1 MNLSM
6 FLMLLNRF
14 NYYLYML
21 YTCKAH
27 LKICDSRLRGNKL
40 INVKMLNVKVFI
52 MLLLQSSLMPS
63 FTVFIEFNLKVN
75 CVKRQ

>member
-1 MNLSM
+1 MNEFIYVFNAFKS
-6 FLMLLNRF
+6 F

-40 INVKMLNVKVFI
+40 INVKMLNVTIIPHQHPLTGVKCYNPATTS
-52 MLLLQSSLMPS
+52 ML
-63 FTVFIEFNLKVN
+63 
-75 CVKRQ
+75 

>member
-1 MNLSM
+1 
-6 FLMLLNRF
+6 MLLNRF

-40 INVKMLNVKVFI
+40 INVKMLNVNKKCSV
-52 MLLLQSSLMPS
+52 LLKNSVPFWLDL
-63 FTVFIEFNLKVN
+63 TLWLNELHV
-75 CVKRQ
+75 

>member
-40 INVKMLNVKVFI
+40 INVKMLNI
-52 MLLLQSSLMPS
+52 MLMPKVVFSSK
-63 FTVFIEFNLKVN
+63 FRAEFEYPFLS
-75 CVKRQ
+75 C